1 MNVVVHYNADNPAE
15 RRTVADADALATAF
29 PTVPTVRLHEG
40 EHVHIKR

>member
-29 PTVPTVRLHEG
+29 PTVPTVKLHEG
-40 EHVHIKR
+40 EHTYIEK